1 MRKGFYICTRFREE
15 VKIKRIKEFIDI
27 LISSNYIGDDIM
39 KKHKQR
45 QILRILDF
53 SEVEEINSIKETT
66 MKSLILAQD
75 AR

>member
-39 KKHKQR
+39 
-45 QILRILDF
+45 
-53 SEVEEINSIKETT
+53 
-66 MKSLILAQD
+66 
-75 AR
+75 